1 MLPHR
6 LSFHP
11 SVGRSIPSDL
21 LRAMP
26 GPWRLRELAGAY
38 VNGNGRCLNVSSEP
52 ARCNRPASNAARW
65 PPSSPPGWS
74 SREERYDAAASRPH
88 RADPRVG
95 RRRATRRRR
104 RVARALRPP
113 PARRRMVGAGDADA
127 RARRDRARLRA
138 AHPPAALR
146 RRARVRGLRRG
157 GLPPPQPGPR
167 RGGHPPA
174 RDDRRRA
181 RAARAVAGDP
191 AGRCLVARGPSSL
204 ARRDVDRVPRQAH
217 RRARR
222 RARGPDRRRR
232 WSVSDRT
239 ATFERILAPEPGRTA
254 LLVVDMQRGFL
265 EPGEAMEVPP
275 ARASVPVIR
284 ALVDLFRSRR
294 LPVVFTAFVYS
305 PDVPLLVGELHP
317 EHKPAAPGASRG
329 FGMPSSSCLAGSPSA
344 RVVAAPAPRPGEP
357 GGDQRS
363 DRALAGRRLGGARR
377 ARG

>member
-11 SVGRSIPSDL
+11 GVGRSIPSDL

-52 ARCNRPASNAARW
+52 ARCDRPASNAARW
-65 PPSSPPGWS
+65 PPSSPPGGS

-113 PARRRMVGAGDADA
+113 SARRRMVGAGDADA

-138 AHPPAALR
+138 AHPTAALR
-146 RRARVRGLRRG
+146 SRARVRGLRRG
-157 GLPPPQPGPR
+157 GLPPRQPRPWL
-167 RGGHPPA
+167 GGHPPA

-204 ARRDVDRVPRQAH
+204 ARRDVDRVPRPAH

-222 RARGPDRRRR
+222 GARGPDRRRR

-275 ARASVPVIR
+275 ARASVPAIR

-317 EHKPAAPGASRG
+317 EHKPAAPGAPRG
-329 FGMPSSSCLAGSPSA
+329 FGMASASRIARPPRCPGVRAAARAAGRPLHQQA
-344 RVVAAPAPRPGEP
+344 PVAAVASE
-357 GGDQRS
+357 
-363 DRALAGRRLGGARR
+363 AL
-377 ARG
+377 